1 MSRLSA
7 GTGKFSLR
15 GDAAVQTLI
24 DAITG
29 FADGIEVENFSFT
42 PARFGIPERKPL
54 EGPTNAKL
62 KVTSKPVAI
71 CDITLFSPDRSEQV
85 ELPAEIYSPGMP
97 GLPKELRRMRIHTSV
112 FDMAV
117 SPFSDDDKADGDVKI
132 SFDFDTAYSLS
143 HLCDTATIFGW
154 LQKGAI
160 EFEMWYDGRRGL
172 EGQLSATIPTG
183 APSWSALAFVLKR
196 LRDFVPISQQP
207 KQLLFRVSDFA
218 EMKQLLQGA
227 QMLGAENATLRMT
240 MAEPINHPGDV
251 NRYIMPVYFDV
262 GPATYFGICKY
273 KIEKFE
279 IDANRLKIILTDGT
293 LLSRAVLRGSVADNT
308 DFINAEIAA
317 AEQRYSI
324 GSSGVLFHRPAPPS
338 IGTAD
343 NP

>member
-1 MSRLSA
+1 
-7 GTGKFSLR
+7 
-15 GDAAVQTLI
+15 
-24 DAITG
+24 
-29 FADGIEVENFSFT
+29 
-42 PARFGIPERKPL
+42 
-54 EGPTNAKL
+54 
-62 KVTSKPVAI
+62 
-71 CDITLFSPDRSEQV
+71 
-85 ELPAEIYSPGMP
+85 
-97 GLPKELRRMRIHTSV
+97 
-112 FDMAV
+112 
-117 SPFSDDDKADGDVKI
+117 
-132 SFDFDTAYSLS
+132 
-143 HLCDTATIFGW
+143 
-154 LQKGAI
+154 
-160 EFEMWYDGRRGL
+160 
-172 EGQLSATIPTG
+172 
-183 APSWSALAFVLKR
+183 
-196 LRDFVPISQQP
+196 
-207 KQLLFRVSDFA
+207 
-218 EMKQLLQGA
+218 
-227 QMLGAENATLRMT
+227 MLGAENATLRMT